1 MTWRNLLIG
10 ARLKTQPATLVPLAA
25 GTAVAYSAGP
35 VSVSRALLTWL
46 FAEGFVV
53 GTNYLNDYSDGVR
66 GTDTKRA
73 GPVRLVGSGR
83 MNRYHVLAAG
93 LTCYAIAMVT
103 GVVLAVTVSAWLI
116 ALVPLC
122 AFGGWFYTGGR
133 RPYGY
138 RAFGEVSVFA
148 FHGVL
153 AVCATTYI
161 QLGRIPLLALG
172 AAIPVGLLVCALLV
186 TNNLRDIPTDAAAGK
201 ITLAVMIGAGRT
213 RVLYVL
219 CIAGA
224 FASGLVLAAGH
235 PWLLLVLGAV
245 PFAVFPLRRVL
256 SGARGADLVPALEQT
271 CVLLLGFG
279 ALLTV
284 GLAR

>member
-25 GTAVAYSAGP
+25 GTAVAYAAGP
-35 VSVSRALLTWL
+35 ISVSRALLTWL

-66 GTDTKRA
+66 GTDSQRA

-83 MNRYHVLAAG
+83 MNRQHVLAAG
-93 LTCYAIAMVT
+93 LVCYGVAVIT

-122 AFGGWFYTGGR
+122 AFGGWFYTGGQK
-133 RPYGY
+133 PYGY

-161 QLGRIPLLALG
+161 QLGRVPLLALG

-224 FASGLVLAAGH
+224 FASGLVLAARH